1 MNKSVVI
8 ILSDLALDLG
18 RKIKDAIPQSELH
31 AMNLN
36 HPDVDFAYGNF
47 SSHIADLFKNKYTII
62 AVCSAGIVIRSLAK
76 LLKNKI
82 EESPVIVVSNDGRY
96 VIPILGAHSGGNKI
110 SHNISHRINAE
121 AVITNMSDLR
131 LGIAL
136 DDPPDGYI
144 LGNHKYIKSIASRIL
159 NGEEVKSLPN
169 LPWFNNSHL
178 KINEKAKLSIDITI
192 KDKISDKDK
201 IIYHP
206 QRLALGVGTI
216 KGASFDS
223 LLKLVETTLKK
234 NNLSKHSIA
243 LLATI
248 DLKENEDAINQLA
261 EFYNLPIIYYTK
273 DDLNKVLSKIEN
285 PSQEVFDAVGC
296 YSVSEASSI
305 LAAGDNSNLIVNK
318 QKYNGTTCAVA
329 ISENIILNANNKLDR
344 GKLSIVGL
352 GPGTSSWRSIE
363 ATRLL
368 EQATDIVG
376 FDVYIKLLD
385 YDKSKNYHSFEI
397 GQEEERAMKSIEL
410 ASNDKN
416 VALVCSGDP
425 GIYAMASIVFEMI
438 EFGPDQWKN
447 IEIITAPGI
456 SAVQAAAARVG
467 APIGND
473 FCTISLSDLMTTQ
486 QVILNRVKA
495 AAEADFIIA
504 LYNPSSKLRKTLI
517 KKAVNIIRDHRKKET
532 PIVIA
537 HSVGRKDEKIEFTTI
552 SDIETD
558 TIDMMTLLIIGSSK
572 TRSYFNNSREQKVY
586 TPRGYNVLKGEKN
599 R

>member
-1 MNKSVVI
+1 MNQSVVI
-8 ILSDLALDLG
+8 ILSSLALDLG
-18 RKIKDAIPQSELH
+18 IKIKNAVPQSELH

-36 HPDVDFAYGNF
+36 HPDVDCSYDNF
-47 SSHIADLFKNKYTII
+47 SSHIATLFKNKYTII
-62 AVCSAGIVIRSLAK
+62 AVCSAGVVIRSLAES
-76 LLKNKI
+76 LKNKT

-96 VIPILGAHSGGNKI
+96 IIPILGAHSGGNKI
-110 SHNISHRINAE
+110 SHNISYRINAE

-136 DDPPDGYI
+136 DDPPDGYV
-144 LGNHKYIKSIASRIL
+144 LGDYKYIKSIASRIL
-159 NGEEVKSLPN
+159 NGEDIQSLPN
-169 LPWFNNSHL
+169 ISWFNNSQL
-178 KINEKAKLSIDITI
+178 KVNKQAKLSIDITI
-192 KDKISDKDK
+192 EDKISDKDK

-206 QRLALGVGTI
+206 QKLVLGVGTI

-223 LLKLVETTLKK
+223 LLKLVETTLKN
-234 NNLSKHSIA
+234 NNLSKYSIA

-261 EFYNLPIIYYTK
+261 KFYNLPIVYYTK
-273 DDLNKVLSKIEN
+273 DDLNKVLSKIEK

-318 QKYNGTTCAVA
+318 QKYNGTTCAIA
-329 ISENIILNANNKLDR
+329 ISKNIILNSNNKLAK
-344 GKLSIVGL
+344 GKLSIIGL
-352 GPGTSSWRSIE
+352 GPGASSWRSIE
-363 ATRLL
+363 ANHLL

-376 FDVYIKLLD
+376 FDGYIKLLD
-385 YDKSKNYHSFEI
+385 YDKNKKYHSFEI

-410 ASNDKN
+410 ASSDKN

-438 EFGPDQWKN
+438 EFGPDIWKN
-447 IEIITAPGI
+447 IEIITSPGI

-486 QVILNRVKA
+486 QVILDRVKA
-495 AAEADFIIA
+495 AAKADFIIA

-517 KKAVNIIRDHRKKET
+517 KKVVNIIRDYRKKET

-537 HSVGRKDEKIEFTTI
+537 RSVGRKDEKIEFTTI
-552 SDIETD
+552 NDIETD
-558 TIDMMTLLIIGSSK
+558 TIDMMTLLIIGSTK
-572 TRSYFNNSREQKVY
+572 TRSYFNSLNEQKVY

>member
-1 MNKSVVI
+1 MNQSVVI
-8 ILSDLALDLG
+8 ILSNLALDLG
-18 RKIKDAIPQSELH
+18 IRVKNAVPQSELH

-36 HPDVDFAYGNF
+36 HPDVDCSYDNF
-47 SSHIADLFKNKYTII
+47 SSHIANLFENKYTII
-62 AVCSAGIVIRSLAK
+62 AVCSAGVVIRSLAK
-76 LLKNKI
+76 LLKNKT
-82 EESPVIVVSNDGRY
+82 EESPVIVISNDGRY

-110 SHNISHRINAE
+110 SHNISYRINAE

-144 LGNHKYIKSIASRIL
+144 LGDYKYIKSIASRIL
-159 NGEEVKSLPN
+159 NGERIQSLPN
-169 LPWFNNSHL
+169 ISWFNNSQL
-178 KINEKAKLSIDITI
+178 KVNKQAKLSIDITI
-192 KDKISDKDK
+192 EDKISNKDK

-206 QRLALGVGTI
+206 QKLALGVGTI

-223 LLKLVETTLKK
+223 LLKLVETTLKN

-248 DLKENEDAINQLA
+248 DLKKNEDAINQLA
-261 EFYNLPIIYYTK
+261 KFYNLPIVYYTK
-273 DDLNKVLSKIEN
+273 DDLNKVLSKIEK

-318 QKYNGTTCAVA
+318 QKYNGTTCAIA
-329 ISENIILNANNKLDR
+329 ISKNIILNSNNKSAK
-344 GKLSIVGL
+344 GKLSIIGL
-352 GPGTSSWRSIE
+352 GPGDSSWRSIE
-363 ATRLL
+363 ATHLL

-376 FDVYIKLLD
+376 FDGYIKLLD
-385 YDKSKNYHSFEI
+385 YDKNKKYHSFEI

-410 ASNDKN
+410 ASSDKN

-438 EFGPDQWKN
+438 EFGPDVWKN
-447 IEIITAPGI
+447 IEIITSPGI

-486 QVILNRVKA
+486 QVILDRVKA

-517 KKAVNIIRDHRKKET
+517 KKVVNIIRDHRKKET
-532 PIVIA
+532 PVVIA
-537 HSVGRKDEKIEFTTI
+537 RSVGRKDEKIEFTTI
-552 SDIETD
+552 NDIETN

-572 TRSYFNNSREQKVY
+572 TRSYFNNLKEQKVY
-586 TPRGYNVLKGEKN
+586 TPRGYNILKGEKN